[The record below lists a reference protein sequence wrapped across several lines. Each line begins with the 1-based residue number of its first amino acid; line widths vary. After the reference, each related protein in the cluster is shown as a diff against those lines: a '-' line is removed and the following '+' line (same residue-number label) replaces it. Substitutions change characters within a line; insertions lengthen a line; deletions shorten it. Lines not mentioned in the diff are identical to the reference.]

1 MCKWGTTTDVRVRIH
16 AGLSATGQT
25 RWRVKPIDSCIAD
38 IVSALQKGGIDMRGS
53 CCGHGKYFGN
63 IILQDGRI
71 LSICPAADYRSL
83 KWALRAAWQII
94 RNKYIKRLPHKRR
107 GT

>member
-1 MCKWGTTTDVRVRIH
+1 MSIPGD
-16 AGLSATGQT
+16 LSATGKP
-25 RWRVKPIDSCIAD
+25 RWKVKPIDSCIAD
-38 IVSALQKGGIDMRGS
+38 VVSALQEAGIETRAS
-53 CCGHGKYFGN
+53 CCGHGEDFGGV
-63 IILQDGRI
+63 ILQDGRI